1 MNAEH
6 PDIRNLNFAAATVK
20 LQNKAST
27 SERAGWPFDM
37 GFVEKRKKYDLKA
50 VRPLA
55 EPAFFPCLR
64 DVGYAIIIQCGLRDD
79 QSLQKEGL
87 AV

>member
-37 GFVEKRKKYDLKA
+37 GFCGKA
-50 VRPLA
+50 KEVRS
-55 EPAFFPCLR
+55 
-64 DVGYAIIIQCGLRDD
+64 
-79 QSLQKEGL
+79 QSREALG
-87 AV
+87 